1 MKNPIIIALMAVFV
15 LILSS
20 AYVVDERE
28 TAIKFQFGEIV
39 EENIKPGLH
48 FKIPMINNIE
58 TFSSQILSMD
68 AKPEQFLT
76 NEKKYVVVD
85 FFVKWRISEPGKFYR
100 STGGDLRVARNRLES
115 IMKDG
120 LRNEFSKRT
129 IQEAISG
136 ERDQIM
142 EGLQTKSNEAAN
154 QLGVGIVDVRV
165 SQIDFSEKNSESV
178 FKRMRSERERVA
190 QDLRARGAEE
200 AERIQ
205 AAADRDAEIIEADAY
220 SAAEKIRGQGDA
232 KAADTY
238 ADAYKK
244 NPEFYSFHRSLE
256 AYRKSMGNSGDVM
269 VLEPDSEFFRY
280 FKNKSQ

>member
-1 MKNPIIIALMAVFV
+1 MKNPILLVIALIVV
-15 LILSS
+15 ILFST
-20 AYVVDERE
+20 AYVVDERQ
-28 TAIKFQFGEIV
+28 TAIKFRFGEIV
-39 EENIKPGLH
+39 EENIGPGLH
-48 FKIPMINNIE
+48 FKIPVINNVE
-58 TFSSQILSMD
+58 TFSSQILTMD
-68 AKPEQFLT
+68 ANPEQFLT

-85 FFVKWRISEPGKFYR
+85 FFVKWRISEAGKFYR
-100 STGGDLRVARNRLES
+100 STGGDLRVARVRLES

-136 ERDQIM
+136 ERDEIM
-142 EGLQTKSNEAAN
+142 EALQTKSNEAAN

-165 SQIDFSEKNSESV
+165 SQIDFSERNSESV

-205 AAADRDAEIIEADAY
+205 AAADRDAVIIEADAY

-232 KAADTY
+232 KAAEVY
-238 ADAYKK
+238 AEAYTKDS
-244 NPEFYSFHRSLE
+244 EFYSFHRSLE
-256 AYRKSMGNSGDVM
+256 AYRKSMGNGDAVM
-269 VLEPDSEFFRY
+269 VMEPDSEFFRY
-280 FKNKSQ
+280 FKKKSQ

>member
-1 MKNPIIIALMAVFV
+1 MKSPILIAIALV
-15 LILSS
+15 LVVIFSS
-20 AYVVDERE
+20 AYIVDERE
-28 TAIKFQFGEIV
+28 TAIKFRFGEIV
-39 EENIKPGLH
+39 QDDIKPGLH
-48 FKIPMINNIE
+48 FKLPIIHRVE
-58 TFSSQILSMD
+58 SFSSQILTMD

-85 FFVKWRISEPGKFYR
+85 FFVKWKISETGKFYR
-100 STGGDLRVARNRLES
+100 STGGDLRVALNRLES

-154 QLGVGIVDVRV
+154 QLGVSIVDVRV

-178 FKRMRSERERVA
+178 FKRMRSERQRVA
-190 QDLRARGAEE
+190 QDLRSRGAEE

-205 AAADRDAEIIEADAY
+205 AAADRDAIIIEADAY

-232 KAADTY
+232 KAADAY
-238 ADAYKK
+238 AEAYQK

-256 AYRKSMGNSGDVM
+256 AYRKSMGKSGDVM
-269 VLEPDSEFFRY
+269 VMEPDSEFFRY
-280 FKNKSQ
+280 FKNKTQ

>member
-1 MKNPIIIALMAVFV
+1 MKNSIIVALVAVFV
-15 LILSS
+15 IVMST

-28 TAIKFQFGEIV
+28 TGIKFRFGEIV
-39 EENIKPGLH
+39 QENIKPGLH
-48 FKIPMINNIE
+48 FKWPLINNIE

-100 STGGDLRVARNRLES
+100 STGGNLSVARNRLES

-232 KAADTY
+232 IAADTY
-238 ADAYKK
+238 AEAYNKDV
-244 NPEFYSFHRSLE
+244 EFYSFHRSLE
-256 AYRKSMGNSGDVM
+256 AYRKSMGSSGDVM
-269 VLEPDSEFFRY
+269 VMEPDSEFFRY

>member
-1 MKNPIIIALMAVFV
+1 MKNPIIIAIMAVFV
-15 LILSS
+15 VIMSS

-28 TAIKFQFGEIV
+28 TAIKFRFGEIV
-39 EENIKPGLH
+39 QENIGPGLH
-48 FKIPMINNIE
+48 FKIPLINNIE
-58 TFSSQILSMD
+58 AFSSQILSMD
-68 AKPEQFLT
+68 AQPEQFLT

-190 QDLRARGAEE
+190 QDLHARGAEE

-232 KAADTY
+232 KAADIY
-238 ADAYKK
+238 AEAYTK
-244 NPEFYSFHRSLE
+244 NAEFYSFHRSLE

-269 VLEPDSEFFRY
+269 VMEPDSEFFRY